1 MDGSERPLEKELSE
15 NDLIR
20 IVISALKVLREKGH
34 ETGFSEILNI
44 DAYSDIDGKGTRA
57 EIFFDYDPSKMNG
70 FIQVGYY
77 IDPETEKIY
86 RDFRIEFQVTEHNPE
101 GLKKL
106 PGV

>member
-1 MDGSERPLEKELSE
+1 
-15 NDLIR
+15 
-20 IVISALKVLREKGH
+20 
-34 ETGFSEILNI
+34 
-44 DAYSDIDGKGTRA
+44 
-57 EIFFDYDPSKMNG
+57 DPSKMNG